1 MIGVAD
7 DTFDPTA
14 LCALVVDQ
22 NHYHRSIAIDQLR
35 VMGMGRVLGAGDSA
49 EAWELLCRHKP
60 DIVLV
65 EWFEK
70 QGDGLD
76 FVRRV
81 RNSEQAPNRAVPM
94 FMLTARGAQTDVE
107 AARLAGVDGYL
118 RKPIST
124 LGVQKRLRT
133 VMLNP
138 QPFIVTAS
146 YVGPCRRRKAN
157 PNYKGPFRRLG
168 DPETSNY
175 EEQEAKA
182 FLARACVQTLE
193 ACARDLT
200 PKDVGSARKV
210 FKAAQDLCD
219 VAEQIADAN
228 LIFGTKEM
236 MRYLQAQGATDKLD
250 PEVVRTHVAA
260 LHQLAHIPHTMGDE
274 RERVA
279 HSLKR
284 MVDKKLRA
292 PNAA

>member
-1 MIGVAD
+1 MIGED
-7 DTFDPTA
+7 EFDPTA

-22 NHYHRSIAIDQLR
+22 NQYQRSITVDQLR
-35 VMGMGRVLGAGDSA
+35 VMGMGRVLTAGDSA

-65 EWFEK
+65 EWFET

-81 RNSEQAPNRAVPM
+81 RTSDQTPNRAVPM

-133 VMLNP
+133 VVLNP
-138 QPFIVTAS
+138 QPFIVTAN
-146 YVGPCRRRKAN
+146 YVGPCRRRKTDST
-157 PNYKGPFRRLG
+157 YKGPFRRLG
-168 DPETSNY
+168 DPVEAANF
-175 EEQEAKA
+175 EEEEAKA
-182 FLARACVQTLE
+182 FLARACVATLE
-193 ACARDLT
+193 ACARDLS
-200 PKDVGSARKV
+200 PGDVASARKV

-219 VAEQIADAN
+219 VAEQIHDKN
-228 LIFGTKEM
+228 LIFATREM

-250 PEVVRTHVAA
+250 PEVVRTHVSA
-260 LHQLAHIPHTMGDE
+260 LHQLAHIPHAMGDE

-284 MVDKKLRA
+284 MVDKKLRPA
-292 PNAA
+292 NSA